1 MAEAGKKQNA
11 TAISWDTLLGT
22 NISPKNGIFED
33 DFPFPK
39 VGYVS
44 SLEGKLLL
52 ASFSCKIDQLCY
64 HDLFFLGSWLRIDGP
79 ASGKQRFISF
89 WWSIQGGPEIRT
101 QHFCCWFGHTLLRQ
115 GFFHFSDSKHL
126 KKWCGLGSCLWIHAT
141 CSEMELQRIPTQI
154 HVDQFKAYE
163 SKPLN
168 FFGRSVAVLSCVAYH
183 FTPKIDDW
191 RVRIAFSKKGL
202 VLLVCHYKKTQA
214 MSSSCCKTQHG

>member
-141 CSEMELQRIPTQI
+141 VPKWNFSGYQLRFMLTNLRLMNQNHSTFLGGLS
-154 HVDQFKAYE
+154 QF
-163 SKPLN
+163 
-168 FFGRSVAVLSCVAYH
+168 
-183 FTPKIDDW
+183 
-191 RVRIAFSKKGL
+191 L
-202 VLLVCHYKKTQA
+202 VV
-214 MSSSCCKTQHG
+214 